1 MNVFQLVEGLTGR
14 TDPVRSLFSEVSAA
28 GARVERFPGRTS
40 PFSGNGGQLATADFH
55 YEEQVWKI
63 YYPARFNAHQVYH
76 ELLHVRG
83 RHLDS
88 LTELIWQR
96 LSQVFL
102 RSNFRFVAPR
112 FDGLFGVA
120 EAALQ

>member
-1 MNVFQLVEGLTGR
+1 
-14 TDPVRSLFSEVSAA
+14 
-28 GARVERFPGRTS
+28 
-40 PFSGNGGQLATADFH
+40 
-55 YEEQVWKI
+55 
-63 YYPARFNAHQVYH
+63 
-76 ELLHVRG
+76 
-83 RHLDS
+83 